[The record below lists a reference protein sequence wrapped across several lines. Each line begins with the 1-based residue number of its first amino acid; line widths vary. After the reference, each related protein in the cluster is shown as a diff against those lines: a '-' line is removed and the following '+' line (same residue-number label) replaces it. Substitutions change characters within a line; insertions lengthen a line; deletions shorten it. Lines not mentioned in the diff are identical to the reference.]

1 MNLKSGV
8 NKVGFLDSTE
18 HIDYRFSQKV
28 ICKEVNYYLASVTLR
43 PQGAE
48 VKPSVRD
55 FSVDKNTNKVHEHGF
70 HPLQGGFKV
79 KVNDDFE
86 IFDQWVEVLP
96 TYQVVAVEVKYD
108 HKTGRQI

>member
-8 NKVGFLDSTE
+8 NKIGFLNSTE
-18 HIDYRFSQKV
+18 HIEYRFPQKA
-28 ICKEVNYYLASVTLR
+28 ICKEINYYLASVTLR
-43 PQGAE
+43 PQGEE

-55 FSVDKNTNKVHEHGF
+55 FSVDKNTNKVYEHGF
-70 HPLQGGFKV
+70 YPLQGGFKV

-96 TYQVVAVEVKYD
+96 TDQVVAVEVKND
-108 HKTGRQI
+108 PKTGRQI